1 MARPRSMISLLLL
14 FIPCFAS
21 ESIGYE
27 PQEEEWE
34 EFSEE
39 LLLKPLPDRKIQI
52 PSSSF
57 ISTALLP
64 IKIKQDPSPN
74 SPPNPQTNPNPPP
87 KSSPDVQRSA
97 QLAKFVLVL
106 VLILVLVLAILI
118 LTYYYGEYSYS
129 FFVLGLHWCHLYL
142 DVLAIVLESGSPVA
156 FPCRPQNDVVLRANF
171 QKKKMQRRGR
181 KERKRERE
189 EGGRRRRRRLRVR
202 RPRPSPPL
210 QPSQQLHLVAAPATA
225 ITSASDPSPPP
236 PPPPL
241 KRQQGRATDD
251 PFPIVLGLHWCHLYL
266 DVLAISAI
274 LARAIQ
280 GLELEPQFNEPYL
293 STSLQ
298 DFWGRRSYL
307 MITSILRPTVYIPIR
322 CISTRMLGRSPTW
335 EITWFFVFH
344 GVCTA
349 AEVAVKKAVG
359 GEWQLHK
366 VVSRLLTVG
375 FLAVASA
382 WSKHIPRG
390 ITRLLFL
397 IPILSLFILLPFNLH
412 SLHLGGPTT
421 FYLVWLANFKLLL
434 FSFDMGP
441 LPDSKSLLNFISNAL
456 LPIQIK
462 HDPFPKS
469 TPNPKTNPNPPPDP
483 DLSSN
488 RARKVQRSALL
499 AIKVLL
505 LAMVIRLYDYRQHL
519 HPNVI
524 LVLYCCHVYLAAEL
538 ILAMSAFL
546 ARAILGL
553 EPRTT
558 VQRALLSHLTARLLG
573 PTWEVTWYF
582 VLHGVCT
589 AAEVTAKKAVGERWR
604 LHRVFSGPL
613 TVGFVMLTA
622 FWLFFPQI
630 IRNGVDQ
637 RAIGEYSILVD
648 FFRTRV
654 QDFKV
659 ILF

>member
-1 MARPRSMISLLLL
+1 MKKMKMMMDGEI
-14 FIPCFAS
+14 
-21 ESIGYE
+21 
-27 PQEEEWE
+27 
-34 EFSEE
+34 
-39 LLLKPLPDRKIQI
+39 K
-52 PSSSF
+52 SF
-57 ISTALLP
+57 IKVW
-64 IKIKQDPSPN
+64 I
-74 SPPNPQTNPNPPP
+74 
-87 KSSPDVQRSA
+87 
-97 QLAKFVLVL
+97 
-106 VLILVLVLAILI
+106 
-118 LTYYYGEYSYS
+118 
-129 FFVLGLHWCHLYL
+129 
-142 DVLAIVLESGSPVA
+142 
-156 FPCRPQNDVVLRANF
+156 
-171 QKKKMQRRGR
+171 
-181 KERKRERE
+181 
-189 EGGRRRRRRLRVR
+189 
-202 RPRPSPPL
+202 
-210 QPSQQLHLVAAPATA
+210 
-225 ITSASDPSPPP
+225 ASI
-236 PPPPL
+236 
-241 KRQQGRATDD
+241 A
-251 PFPIVLGLHWCHLYL
+251 
-266 DVLAISAI
+266 
-274 LARAIQ
+274 
-280 GLELEPQFNEPYL
+280 
-293 STSLQ
+293 
-298 DFWGRRSYL
+298 
-307 MITSILRPTVYIPIR
+307 SICYCYFI
-322 CISTRMLGRSPTW
+322 
-335 EITWFFVFH
+335 
-344 GVCTA
+344 A
-349 AEVAVKKAVG
+349 
-359 GEWQLHK
+359 
-366 VVSRLLTVG
+366 
-375 FLAVASA
+375 
-382 WSKHIPRG
+382 KHIPRG

-469 TPNPKTNPNPPPDP
+469 PPNPKTNPNPPPH
-483 DLSSN
+483 LSSN

-553 EPRTT
+553 ELEPQFNEPYLATSLQDFWGRRWNLMVTSILRPT
-558 VQRALLSHLTARLLG
+558 VYVPIRSISTRILG
-573 PTWEVTWYF
+573 RRWATLPAIWATFLVSGLMHEIIYFYFTRVSPTWEVTWFF

-589 AAEVTAKKAVGERWR
+589 AAEVTAKKAVGGRWR
-604 LHRVFSGPL
+604 LHRVISGPL